1 MSSIVTSQG
10 VVHYEAYGR
19 GKPVILLHGW
29 LGSWGCWLGTMEA
42 LAEGRGGN
50 NYRAYALDFWGFGES
65 DKRRESYN
73 ISDFVAL
80 VDQFMERMGIER
92 APVIGHSMGGT
103 VALNLALDKPRR
115 VEKVSVVGSP
125 VDGRSL
131 NVFLKLAGQPWIAFL
146 VWNSPA
152 LLRLGIKLFAPWIA
166 ASWHEWYDLLMRD
179 LSKMTLESFL
189 WSIHSL
195 HRTDLRPRLGT
206 LRMPSLGVY
215 GRGDK
220 IVNPRQ
226 SELFKRI
233 ANSSV
238 ALLDGSRHFPMLDEP
253 DEFHSI
259 VLGFLSRDGQVPLG
273 VDRRG

>member
-1 MSSIVTSQG
+1 MSSIVTNQG

-19 GKPVILLHGW
+19 GKPVVLLHGW

-42 LAEGRGGN
+42 LATRN
-50 NYRAYALDFWGFGES
+50 RAYALDFWGFGES

-103 VALNLALDKPRR
+103 VALNLALDKPHR

-131 NVFLKLAGQPWIAFL
+131 SPFLKLAGQPWIAFL
-146 VWNSPA
+146 VWNSPS

-166 ASWHEWYDLLMRD
+166 ASWKEWYDLLMRD

-206 LRMPSLGVY
+206 LRMPVMGVY

-220 IVNPRQ
+220 IVDPRQ
-226 SELFKRI
+226 SELFNRI
-233 ANSSV
+233 ANSRV
-238 ALLDGSRHFPMLDEP
+238 EMLDGSRHFPMLDEP
-253 DEFHSI
+253 EPFYRI
-259 VLGFLSRDGQVPLG
+259 LGSFLSDGTRGQ
-273 VDRRG
+273 RRAG

>member
-42 LAEGRGGN
+42 LAPY
-50 NYRAYALDFWGFGES
+50 YRAYALDFWGFGES

-73 ISDFVAL
+73 VSDFVGL
-80 VDQFMERMGIER
+80 VDQFMERLGIQS
-92 APVIGHSMGGT
+92 APIVGHSMGGT
-103 VALNLALDKPRR
+103 VALNLALDRSHR
-115 VEKVSVVGSP
+115 VEKVAAVGSP
-125 VDGRSL
+125 IDGRSL
-131 NVFLKLAGQPWIAFL
+131 SIFLKLAGYPWIAFL
-146 VWNSPA
+146 VWNSPS
-152 LLRLGIKLFAPWIA
+152 LLRWGIKLFAPWIA
-166 ASWHEWYDLLMRD
+166 ASWSEWYQLLMRD

-195 HRTDLRPRLGT
+195 HRTDLRPRLGR
-206 LRMPSLGVY
+206 LRMPTLGVY

-226 SELFKRI
+226 AELYDL
-233 ANSSV
+233 V
-238 ALLDGSRHFPMLDEP
+238 ADSRVETLGGSRHFPMLDEP
-253 DEFHSI
+253 DKFYSI
-259 VLGFLSRDGQVPLG
+259 LLSFL
-273 VDRRG
+273 DR

>member
-19 GKPVILLHGW
+19 GTPVILLHGW
-29 LGSWGCWLGTMEA
+29 LGSWGCWLGTMQA
-42 LAEGRGGN
+42 LASHH
-50 NYRAYALDFWGFGES
+50 RAYALDFWGFGES

-80 VDQFMERMGIER
+80 VEQFMVRLGIEA

-103 VALNLALDKPRR
+103 VALNLALDRPER
-115 VEKVSVVGSP
+115 VPKVAAVGSP

-131 NVFLKLAGQPWIAFL
+131 NLFLKLAGYPWIAVL
-146 VWNSPA
+146 VWNSPG

-166 ASWHEWYDLLMRD
+166 ANWSEWYALLMRD
-179 LSKMTLESFL
+179 MSRMTLESFL

-206 LRMPSLGVY
+206 LRVPALGVY

-226 SELFKRI
+226 ARLFERV
-233 ANSSV
+233 ASSRV
-238 ALLDGSRHFPMLDEP
+238 EMMDRSRHFPMLDEP
-253 DEFHSI
+253 EEFNSI
-259 VLGFLSRDGQVPLG
+259 VLSFLRH
-273 VDRRG
+273 

>member
-42 LAEGRGGN
+42 LAPHR
-50 NYRAYALDFWGFGES
+50 RTYALDFWGFGDS

-73 ISDFVAL
+73 VSDFVAL
-80 VDQFMERMGIER
+80 VDQFMDRLGIER
-92 APVIGHSMGGT
+92 APIIGHSMGGT
-103 VALNLALDKPRR
+103 VALNLALDHPDR
-115 VEKVSVVGSP
+115 VEKVAAVGAP
-125 VDGRSL
+125 VEGRSL
-131 NVFLKLAGQPWIAFL
+131 NLFLKLAGYPQIAVL
-146 VWNSPA
+146 VWHFPS

-166 ASWHEWYDLLMRD
+166 ASSREWYTLLMRD

-195 HRTDLRPRLGT
+195 HRTDLSPRLGA
-206 LRMPSLGVY
+206 LRVPALGVY

-220 IVNPRQ
+220 IVDPHQ
-226 SELFKRI
+226 AQLFEHI
-233 ANSSV
+233 ARSRV
-238 ALLDGSRHFPMLDEP
+238 AMLDSSRHFPMLDEP
-253 DEFHSI
+253 EAFYST
-259 VLGFLSRDGQVPLG
+259 VLTFLAEQ
-273 VDRRG
+273 

>member
-19 GKPVILLHGW
+19 GRPVVLLHGW

-42 LAEGRGGN
+42 LAPR
-50 NYRAYALDFWGFGES
+50 YRAYALDFWGFGES
-65 DKRRESYN
+65 DKRRESYD

-80 VDQFMERMGIER
+80 VAQFMERLGIQQ

-103 VALNLALDKPRR
+103 VALYLALDYPQR

-125 VDGRSL
+125 VNGDSL
-131 NVFLKLAGQPWIAFL
+131 NVFLKLAGYPWIAFL
-146 VWNSPA
+146 VWNSPS

-166 ASWHEWYDLLMRD
+166 ANWSEWYDLLMRD

-195 HRTDLRPRLGT
+195 HRTDLSSRLGT
-206 LRMPSLGVY
+206 LRVPALGIY

-220 IVNPRQ
+220 IVDPRQ
-226 SELFKRI
+226 AQLFKRV
-233 ANSSV
+233 ANSRV
-238 ALLDGSRHFPMLDEP
+238 EVMGGSRHFPMLDEP
-253 DEFHSI
+253 HKFHPILLS
-259 VLGFLSRDGQVPLG
+259 FLAR
-273 VDRRG
+273 

>member
-1 MSSIVTSQG
+1 MSSIVTNQG

-42 LAEGRGGN
+42 LSTGC
-50 NYRAYALDFWGFGES
+50 RAYALDFWGFGES
-65 DKRRESYN
+65 DKRRESYE

-80 VDQFMERMGIER
+80 VDQFMERLGIES

-103 VALNLALDKPRR
+103 VALNLALDRPQR
-115 VEKVSVVGSP
+115 VEKVAVVGSP
-125 VDGRSL
+125 VEGRSL
-131 NVFLKLAGQPWIAFL
+131 NVFLKLAGYPWIAFL

-152 LLRLGIKLFAPWIA
+152 LLRFGIKLFAPWIA
-166 ASWHEWYDLLMRD
+166 ASWSEWYSLLMRD
-179 LSKMTLESFL
+179 LSRMTLESFL

-206 LRMPSLGVY
+206 LRMPALGVY

-220 IVNPRQ
+220 IVDPRQ
-226 SELFKRI
+226 SRLFDRI
-233 ANSSV
+233 ADARV
-238 ALLDGSRHFPMLDEP
+238 VMLQKSRHFPMLDEP
-253 DEFHSI
+253 DSFYSI
-259 VLGFLSRDGQVPLG
+259 VMGFLND
-273 VDRRG
+273 

>member
-1 MSSIVTSQG
+1 MSSLVTNQG

-42 LAEGRGGN
+42 LAPYCRT
-50 NYRAYALDFWGFGES
+50 YALDFWGFGES

-80 VDQFMERMGIER
+80 VDQFMERLGIQR

-103 VALNLALDKPRR
+103 VALNLALDRPRR
-115 VEKVSVVGSP
+115 VEKVVVVGSP

-131 NVFLKLAGQPWIAFL
+131 NLFLKLAGYPWIAVL
-146 VWNSPA
+146 VWNSPS

-166 ASWHEWYDLLMRD
+166 ASWSEWYALLMRD

-195 HRTDLRPRLGT
+195 HRTDLRPRLGL
-206 LRMPSLGVY
+206 LRMPALGVY

-220 IVNPRQ
+220 IVDPRQ
-226 SELFKRI
+226 AKLFEPI
-233 ANSSV
+233 ANSHV
-238 ALLDGSRHFPMLDEP
+238 EMLNGSRHFPMLDEP
-253 DEFHSI
+253 KRFHSI
-259 VLGFLSRDGQVPLG
+259 VQSFLAT
-273 VDRRG
+273 

>member
-1 MSSIVTSQG
+1 LSSIVTSQG

-19 GKPVILLHGW
+19 GKPVVLLHGW

-42 LAEGRGGN
+42 LAPRF
-50 NYRAYALDFWGFGES
+50 RVYALDFWGFGES

-73 ISDFVAL
+73 VSDFVAL
-80 VDQFMERMGIER
+80 VDQFMERLGIQS

-103 VALNLALDKPRR
+103 VALNLALDRPSRMQ
-115 VEKVSVVGSP
+115 KVAIVGSP

-131 NVFLKLAGQPWIAFL
+131 NVFLKLAGYPWIAFL

-152 LLRLGIKLFAPWIA
+152 LLRLGIRLFAPWIA
-166 ASWHEWYDLLMRD
+166 ASWSDWYALLMQD

-206 LRMPSLGVY
+206 LRMPILGVY
-215 GRGDK
+215 GSGDK
-220 IVNPRQ
+220 IVDPRQ
-226 SELFKRI
+226 AELLKPLARSRVEMM
-233 ANSSV
+233 A
-238 ALLDGSRHFPMLDEP
+238 GSRHFPMIDEP
-253 DEFHSI
+253 DEFYSI
-259 VLGFLSRDGQVPLG
+259 LLSFLAA
-273 VDRRG
+273 